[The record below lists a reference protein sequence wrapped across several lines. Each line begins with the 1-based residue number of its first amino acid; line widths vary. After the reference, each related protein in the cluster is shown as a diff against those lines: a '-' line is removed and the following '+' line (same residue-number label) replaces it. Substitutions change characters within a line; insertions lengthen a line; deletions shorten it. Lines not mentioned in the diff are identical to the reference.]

1 MTSLRG
7 TVMAISLVFT
17 LGLLLANA
25 DAQSSQGGPPAATGQ
40 GSGYGYGPGMMGMMG
55 WRGGNGY
62 GPGMMGGY
70 GPGPGMMGM
79 MYGYGDDG
87 ARVDYV
93 EGRLAFVKAELKI
106 NAQQASLWDKFAET
120 VRANAKTISER
131 RMPFFDRNYWTEAL
145 PQRLDQQ
152 EKAMTAH
159 LDALRQT
166 GAAIKPL
173 YAALDD
179 AQKKTADALL
189 GSPMMG
195 ALGIM

>member
-1 MTSLRG
+1 MTGLRG

-25 DAQSSQGGPPAATGQ
+25 DAQGSQGGPPAATGQ

-62 GPGMMGGY
+62 GPGMMG
-70 GPGPGMMGM
+70 M

-87 ARVDYV
+87 ARVEHV
-93 EGRLAFVKAELKI
+93 EGRLAFIKAELKI
-106 NAQQASLWDKFAET
+106 TAQQTPLWDKFAET

-131 RMPFFDRNYWTEAL
+131 RMPLFDRSYWTEEL